1 MSDEI
6 GLIGLGRMG
15 RNLAANMM
23 AHDIAVR
30 AWDQSTDVLA
40 ELQAVNPDLLL
51 CGDIAELVKGLSP
64 PRCVMLMVPDGDA
77 VEECLAA
84 LSDVLEKGD
93 VIIDSGNSHYR
104 DTERRQNVLLNQGLH
119 LLGVGVS
126 GGVDGARHGPS
137 FMGGGPA
144 TAWRRAGPILEAI
157 AARAGG
163 EPCAGYLGEG
173 GAGHFV
179 KMVHNGIEYA
189 ILQILADVF
198 DLLSQ
203 GCGMKA
209 EEVAE
214 TFSGLNSG
222 PTAGFLVEASER
234 VVASRDDAGTGFL
247 IDAVDDR
254 AEQKG
259 TGRWAVQAA
268 FDFGVAVPTLSAA
281 VQFRDLSADDRL
293 RGTVELDATGV
304 AHQAS
309 LSPGDVNPLIGSAI
323 ACAMVSAFAQGFAL
337 ITAAGED
344 FGAALDQHRI
354 ALLWRSGCILRGE
367 MVNRIA
373 ESLAAEPQSLD
384 LLGSDGLRPLVAE
397 GIEPLRELS
406 MAALS
411 IGLPVPGLST
421 AAGYVDALRRSS
433 LSTRFI
439 QLHRDYFGAHG
450 FRRIRQDV
458 TVHGPWHGDDDS

>member
-1 MSDEI
+1 MLDEI

-15 RNLAANMM
+15 RNLAANLM

-30 AWDQSTDVLA
+30 AWDQSIDGLA

-51 CGDIAELVKGLSP
+51 CGDIAELVKALSP

-104 DTERRQNVLLNQGLH
+104 DTERRQNVLLNQGLY
-119 LLGVGVS
+119 LLGVGIS

-137 FMGGGPA
+137 LMGGGPA
-144 TAWRRAGPILEAI
+144 AAWRRAGPILETI
-157 AARAGG
+157 AANASGKS
-163 EPCAGYLGEG
+163 CAGYLGEG

-203 GCGMKA
+203 GCAMPA

-214 TFSGLNSG
+214 TFAELNFG
-222 PTAGFLVEASER
+222 PTAGFLVGASER
-234 VVASRDDAGTGFL
+234 VVASRDDAGSGFL

-268 FDFGVAVPTLSAA
+268 LDFGVAVPTLSAA
-281 VQFRDLSADDRL
+281 VHFRDLSADDRL
-293 RGTVELDATGV
+293 RGAVELYATGD

-309 LSPGDVNPLIGSAI
+309 LSPGNVKPLIGSAV

-337 ITAAGED
+337 ITAAEEN

-354 ALLWRSGCILRGE
+354 AQLWRSGCILRGE
-367 MVNRIA
+367 MVNQIA
-373 ESLAAEPQSLD
+373 ESLAAEPQSVD
-384 LLGSDGLRPLVAE
+384 LLRSDGLRPLVAE
-397 GIEPLRELS
+397 GLEPLRELS

-421 AAGYVDALRRSS
+421 AAGYVDALRQSS

-450 FRRIRQDV
+450 FRRIRQDFM
-458 TVHGPWHGDDDS
+458 VHGPWHRDDDT